1 MSEDN
6 KPNDP
11 QDNSQGGGTNP
22 PAQDQPVEETP
33 AAPVTEA
40 PAEAPAETPAETPAE
55 EPKAEAPAAEAP
67 AEEPVAEAPAEE
79 PAAEAPAEEPKAEEP
94 AAEAPAE
101 TPAEEPKAEE
111 PVAEVPAET
120 PAEEPKAEES
130 AAEPAAEAPAEEKP
144 VEAAA
149 TEAAPET
156 AAAPTE
162 AAAPEAPA
170 AADDCGCPTINE
182 AEWDKQK
189 KTIDKAFY
197 KTWSPR
203 LMYYPFS
210 FAIDI
215 TRAKGGAKSANYTV
229 PENGMILDTG
239 GMFWSTVMVEVT
251 GENAEDKNVVSLKGK
266 EVYTKVSKRPWNE
279 IRTDIEDIKKELG
292 AEPKELY
299 LWYTACPKC
308 MDKKEVKTVLIAV
321 Q

>member
-6 KPNDP
+6 KSNDP

-40 PAEAPAETPAETPAE
+40 PAETPAEEPKAEEPKEEAPAEPAAEPEAAPVEETPAE
-55 EPKAEAPAAEAP
+55 EPKAE
-67 AEEPVAEAPAEE
+67 EPVTESPV
-79 PAAEAPAEEPKAEEP
+79 EEPKAEEP
-94 AAEAPAE
+94 AAEPDAAPVAE

-111 PVAEVPAET
+111 PVAEAQ
-120 PAEEPKAEES
+120 AEEPKT
-130 AAEPAAEAPAEEKP
+130 AEPTAAPAEAEAPAK
-144 VEAAA
+144 
-149 TEAAPET
+149 EAAPTEAPT
-156 AAAPTE
+156 KAAAPTE
-162 AAAPEAPA
+162 TAPTEAKP
-170 AADDCGCPTINE
+170 ADDCGCPVVTE

-215 TRAKGGAKSANYTV
+215 TRAQAGAKAANYTV

-239 GMFWSTVMVEVT
+239 GMFWSSVMIEVT

-279 IRTDIEDIKKELG
+279 IRTDIEDLKKELG

-308 MDKKEVKTVLIAV
+308 MESKEVKTVLIAV